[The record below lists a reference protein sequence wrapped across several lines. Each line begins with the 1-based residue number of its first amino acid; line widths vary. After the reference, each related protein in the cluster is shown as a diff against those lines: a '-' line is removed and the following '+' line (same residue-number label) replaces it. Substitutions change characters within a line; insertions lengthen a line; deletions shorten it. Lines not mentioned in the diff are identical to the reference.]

1 MKTIIL
7 FSSANKNGN
16 TAKTVDKVHADH
28 QCEVIHID
36 ELDITPEVATDMITS
51 TPMTIFI
58 TYFTESVTLTIS
70 SLLPRYIGMP

>member
-36 ELDITPEVATDMITS
+36 ELDITPTDMITS

-58 TYFTESVTLTIS
+58 TYLTESVTLTIS